1 METTTLKVE
10 GMSCGGCVKS
20 VTNVLSAL
28 PGVAKAEV
36 SLENKSARV
45 EFEAGCV
52 TREDMK
58 RVIVDAGFVGVCADA
73 LPRLPPL
80 PNPLPA
86 CGEREDLI
94 AA

>member
-28 PGVAKAEV
+28 PGVAKADV
-36 SLENKSARV
+36 SLENKNARV
-45 EFEAGCV
+45 EYEPGRV

-58 RVIVDAGFVGVCADA
+58 RAIVDAGFEA
-73 LPRLPPL
+73 
-80 PNPLPA
+80 
-86 CGEREDLI
+86 E
-94 AA
+94 